1 VKRRILL
8 DENVPH
14 DLRHHLGQHETMTV
28 AYAGFAGYKNGQ
40 LLDAAEAA
48 GFDVLVTGD
57 RTLHYEQNLSGRAI
71 ALVSLSAIS
80 WPVIEPHVAKIID
93 AFNNAKP
100 GSFTRV
106 DVGRFR
112 RPSRKPKG
120 IDLG

>member
-48 GFDVLVTGD
+48 GFDVLVT
-57 RTLHYEQNLSGRAI
+57 
-71 ALVSLSAIS
+71 
-80 WPVIEPHVAKIID
+80 VIERCIMNRTCRAV
-93 AFNNAKP
+93 
-100 GSFTRV
+100 R
-106 DVGRFR
+106 
-112 RPSRKPKG
+112 
-120 IDLG
+120 